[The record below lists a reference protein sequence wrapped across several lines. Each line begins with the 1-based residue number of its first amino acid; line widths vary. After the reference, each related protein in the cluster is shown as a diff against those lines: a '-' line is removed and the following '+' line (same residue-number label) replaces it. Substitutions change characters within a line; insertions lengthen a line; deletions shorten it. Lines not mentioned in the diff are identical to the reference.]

1 MLIKVLGGGCNNCRV
16 TIANVEKALEKTGIQ
31 ADIVK
36 VEDYVE
42 IMQYDVLSTPGLV
55 IDEAL
60 KTVGRVPTVP
70 EIVTLLT
77 EAQSAH
83 V

>member
-1 MLIKVLGGGCNNCRV
+1 MCYFWRWCNNCRV